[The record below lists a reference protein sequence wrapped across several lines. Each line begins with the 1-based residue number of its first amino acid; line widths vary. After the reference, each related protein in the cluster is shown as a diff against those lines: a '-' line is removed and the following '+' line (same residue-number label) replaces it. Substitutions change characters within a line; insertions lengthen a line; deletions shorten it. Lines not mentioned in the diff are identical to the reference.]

1 MRGISMTN
9 LADDFAPQERDLKMV
24 YAAMACGALTAE
36 QFARLFFSFARVTN
50 KKTGVVSVQVSSQ
63 CELRLKKLK
72 DYGLL
77 RRVEQYQTPKEGKR
91 PYLYAATRKGAQ
103 IVARWLECDV
113 HDLPYRQKDSRVS
126 SVAARH
132 LIGENDVRV
141 ALQASVR
148 DTDGVTL
155 PIWLDG
161 ITLKSTHSADKLSI
175 QGPHGGSQTAVL
187 VPDDYF
193 VLQVAGK
200 DNPFH
205 HFVEIDM
212 GTEVGSARE
221 EWQQSWARKIRLYNK
236 YFEGGLNSL
245 VYKRYKTFRA
255 RVLTVTTSETRLE
268 NLLQVTEKT
277 GGEQRFW
284 FSTFDRIEAANN
296 TLFAPVWQL
305 AKMNRDELKP
315 LLERPAS

>member
-1 MRGISMTN
+1 MTN
-9 LADDFAPQERDLKMV
+9 LAGNFAPPERALKMV
-24 YAAMACGALTAE
+24 YAAIECGALTAE
-36 QFARLFFSFARVTN
+36 QFATLFFSFARVTN
-50 KKTGVVSVQVSSQ
+50 KTTGAVTLQVSAQ
-63 CELRLKKLK
+63 CELWLKKLK
-72 DYGLL
+72 DNGLL
-77 RRVEQYQTPKEGKR
+77 RRIEQYQTPKEGKR

-103 IVARWLECDV
+103 VVASWLECDV
-113 HDLPYRQKDSRVS
+113 HDLPYREKDSRLS
-126 SVAARH
+126 SVGARH

-141 ALQASVR
+141 AVLA
-148 DTDGVTL
+148 GVHAVAGITL
-155 PIWLDG
+155 PTWLDG
-161 ITLKSTHSADKLSI
+161 ITLKSTHSADKLAI
-175 QGPHGGSQTAVL
+175 RGPHGGSQTAVL

-221 EWQQSWARKIRLYNK
+221 EWRQSWARKIRLYNA
-236 YFEGGLNSL
+236 YFEGGTNSL
-245 VYKRYKTFRA
+245 VYKRYGTFRA

-277 GGEQRFW
+277 DGGPRFW
-284 FSTFDRIEAANN
+284 FCTFARLKAADNM
-296 TLFAPVWQL
+296 LFAPVWQL
-305 AKMNRDELKP
+305 AKMKREELKP